1 MEKPII
7 ATTLSG
13 LFLRHEPWNKAHI
26 LWLET
31 AAEKLKDPTIMN
43 WANRPDYFNC
53 VDGIM
58 SRLYPKLTERE
69 RTIKAREMYF
79 DSVCQYVQ
87 QNPKVRNEA
96 IIKYFTFIKDKY
108 RLALITTN
116 IQSALK
122 KILSSAGLMDL
133 FDITETS
140 LPEEK
145 DDKRIVF
152 DRFVMKYGKPLI
164 YIGGSRKDSF
174 DYCKE
179 NKIPC
184 IFANLEAEKDIAD
197 VESAHNL
204 EELKEKF
211 KLLSK

>member
-1 MEKPII
+1 MIKDKPII

-13 LFLRHEPWNKAHI
+13 LFLKHEPWNKAHI
-26 LWLET
+26 LWLER
-31 AAEKLKDPTIMN
+31 AAEKLKDPSIMN

-58 SRLYPKLTERE
+58 RRLYPSLDERE
-69 RTIKAREMYF
+69 RVIKAREMF
-79 DSVCQYVQ
+79 FESVCEYAKK
-87 QNPKVRNEA
+87 NPKVRNEP
-96 IIKYFTFIKDKY
+96 IIKYFNSLKERY

-116 IQSALK
+116 IQSALER
-122 KILSSAGLMDL
+122 ILAVANLKDL

-145 DDKRIVF
+145 DDKRVVF
-152 DRFVMKYGKPLI
+152 DRFIKKYGKPLV

-179 NKIPC
+179 NNIPSL
-184 IFANLEAEKDIAD
+184 FANLEHEQEIPE
-197 VESAHNL
+197 VQSAHNL
-204 EELKEKF
+204 KELKER
-211 KLLSK
+211 LSNL